1 MKREPSIH
9 VTMSQLR
16 NILGEVLPS
25 KVLPY
30 LDVDTLEE
38 IFRRSRLCAVNNR
51 SIMTGKRKTVNKA
64 RKGISSSLGQAN
76 MLADIIYSRR
86 VQLKHIGVT
95 KIKQTDNQWGSIK
108 ELVPVVNSF
117 CEKEGL
123 DIREGYI
130 EFVKIGLDMLSKGK
144 KPNYNYCAS
153 NMLSRADQIV
163 MIYEAKLEVDNDP
176 YPNYTKELYDLYN
189 KEVLSRVGIS
199 SQYTEPVE
207 YVHFVRARGIADE
220 LGVDYEVYIKAQFHA
235 LEFFRGIPAVQDLDQ
250 EVARDR
256 VIKYMS
262 KFNITAK
269 SKTIKTD
276 PSVWDSFKN

>member
-9 VTMSQLR
+9 VTLSQLR

-51 SIMTGKRKTVNKA
+51 SIMTGNRKTVNKA
-64 RKGISSSLGQAN
+64 QKGISSPLGQAN

-117 CEKEGL
+117 CEKERL

-130 EFVKIGLDMLSKGK
+130 EFVKIGLDMLSKSK